1 MARFFSILL
10 FLSVAALALSGMLMS
25 LTQGNL
31 ECNLARLKIISEVRE
46 TEDAVAQ
53 IDTTELNAAAAV
65 GVAQAGL
72 KSIDN
77 AIQDIL
83 AAIFDN
89 EPAPADSREQLADGA
104 KAVKIGLDSI
114 TDASTS
120 KVVAAALE
128 KLFAVDA
135 AGDDVVALCI

>member
-10 FLSVAALALSGMLMS
+10 FLSVAALALSAPLHRRQ
-25 LTQGNL
+25 QGNL

-114 TDASTS
+114 T
-120 KVVAAALE
+120 E
-128 KLFAVDA
+128 
-135 AGDDVVALCI
+135 

>member
-1 MARFFSILL
+1 
-10 FLSVAALALSGMLMS
+10 
-25 LTQGNL
+25 
-31 ECNLARLKIISEVRE
+31 
-46 TEDAVAQ
+46 
-53 IDTTELNAAAAV
+53 
-65 GVAQAGL
+65 VAQAGL

-114 TDASTS
+114 T
-120 KVVAAALE
+120 E
-128 KLFAVDA
+128 
-135 AGDDVVALCI
+135 